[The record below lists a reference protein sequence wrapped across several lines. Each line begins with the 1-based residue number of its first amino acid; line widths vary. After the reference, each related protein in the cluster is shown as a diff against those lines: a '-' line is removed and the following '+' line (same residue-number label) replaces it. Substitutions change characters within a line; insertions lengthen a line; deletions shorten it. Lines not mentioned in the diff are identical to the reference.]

1 MCRLTCKS
9 ISAATG
15 RGAVGG
21 ESVFT
26 TQTQGLEVEF
36 EVMEYRT
43 SGGNWN
49 DWVPDDYCEIDSP
62 YFVLSIS
69 NTEHWI
75 ELP

>member
-1 MCRLTCKS
+1 
-9 ISAATG
+9 
-15 RGAVGG
+15 
-21 ESVFT
+21 
-26 TQTQGLEVEF
+26 
-36 EVMEYRT
+36 MEYRT